1 MASIAAIRAIDHR
14 DATKLRKAR
23 VRTTEALLQQAG
35 TRTQRSDLSE
45 RTGIAT
51 VDLLR
56 WAHQADLMRIN
67 GIGSEY
73 ADLLG
78 SAGVDTVKALRRR
91 NAANLMT
98 LMTQVNTKRRTV
110 QRLPTIEMVQGW
122 VDTAV
127 VLDSTV
133 VS

>member
-35 TRTQRSDLSE
+35 TRSQRSDLSE
-45 RTGIAT
+45 RTGIPT
-51 VDLLR
+51 SELLR

-127 VLDSTV
+127 ALDSTV

>member
-51 VDLLR
+51 GDLLR

-127 VLDSTV
+127 ALDSTV

>member
-35 TRTQRSDLSE
+35 SRTQRSDLSE

-51 VDLLR
+51 SELLR

-122 VDTAV
+122 VDAAV
-127 VLDSTV
+127 ALDSTV

>member
-35 TRTQRSDLSE
+35 TRTQRSNLSE
-45 RTGIAT
+45 RTGIPT
-51 VDLLR
+51 SELLH

-98 LMTQVNTKRRTV
+98 MMTQVNTKRRTV

-122 VDTAV
+122 VDAAV
-127 VLDSTV
+127 ALDSTV

>member
-35 TRTQRSDLSE
+35 TRTQRSSLSE

-51 VDLLR
+51 SDLLH

-98 LMTQVNTKRRTV
+98 LMTQVNTKRRSV

-122 VDTAV
+122 VDAAV
-127 VLDSTV
+127 ALDSTV